1 MVILR
6 LSLGCHFF
14 YEGVWKIKHPE
25 FSAEGYLRQAKGPA
39 APIFYAM
46 VPDMDGTERLKI
58 EKLVTAEKLVGRW
71 REVRD
76 KSEVRYTAP
85 IRKRL
90 APYNEKRKKQQGE
103 LSQQD
108 QETVEKLENEIARR
122 SLEFKRGVNPILW
135 EHEDRLEALLAKN
148 EKAILAHFDNQES
161 TEDVKRCLSA
171 MSDIQNDYFGALNGF
186 AGKDKDIQAAV
197 ARSVKEAAP
206 VFDDGVPVEKLVG
219 GGRLRAPK
227 GQEIL
232 RATRALRPE
241 KFYQPWNKLKQQ
253 VISKYD
259 LDEQQQAEAE
269 RIYRQYKDSLWPWLG
284 ENRGDIAGYLGAL
297 DRLRQEREGGNT
309 GAAHQKQRLYNE
321 QIKLRGE
328 VGGWLSELQQWE
340 DGYRN
345 ALWAILTDQQKQEG
359 ALREGW
365 TRMDLINLAVTY
377 GLTAIGLCLL
387 LGLFTR
393 PAALGGACFMLF
405 VVLSQPSWPTIYPPP
420 TPAEGHALL
429 IDKGFI
435 EMIGLFLVAATAVG
449 RWGGLDYFL
458 ENYVVHLYHSR
469 KGRKKKKKEGS

>member
-46 VPDMDGTERLKI
+46 VPDMDGTELLRI
-58 EKLVTAEKLVGRW
+58 EKLVTAEKLMGRW
-71 REVRD
+71 RKVRD
-76 KSEVRYTAP
+76 DSAVRYTVP
-85 IRKRL
+85 IRERL
-90 APYNEKRKKQQGE
+90 AVYEKKRKSQQGK

-108 QETVEKLENEIARR
+108 QETVEKLENGIARR
-122 SLEFKRGVNPILW
+122 SQEFKRDVNPILW
-135 EHEDRLEALLAKN
+135 KHEDRLEAFLAEN
-148 EKAILAHFDNQES
+148 EKALLAHFDNQES
-161 TEDVKRCLSA
+161 TEDVKRLLSA
-171 MSDIQNDYFGALNGF
+171 ISDIQADYFAALKGF
-186 AGKDKDIQAAV
+186 AKKDKQIQAAV
-197 ARSVKEAAP
+197 ARSVKGAAP
-206 VFDDGVPVEKLVG
+206 VFDDGTPVEKLVG

-232 RATRALRPE
+232 RVTRAVRPE
-241 KFYQPWNKLKQQ
+241 KFYRPWNELKQQ
-253 VISKYD
+253 VVSKYG

-284 ENRGDIAGYLGAL
+284 ENRGKIAGYLGAL
-297 DRLRQEREGGNT
+297 DRLRHERKVGNS

-321 QIKLRGE
+321 QMKLRGE

-340 DGYRN
+340 AGYRN

-405 VVLSQPSWPTIYPPP
+405 VICSQPSWPTIYPPP
-420 TPAEGHALL
+420 SPAEGHALL
-429 IDKGFI
+429 IDKSFI
-435 EMIGLFLVAATAVG
+435 EMIALFLVATMGVG
-449 RWGGLDYFL
+449 RCGGLDYFV
-458 ENYVVHLYHSR
+458 ENYVVHWYHSR
-469 KGRKKKKKEGS
+469 KARKKEKKEGS